1 MFFVSVFCLFIFLTI
16 RRGIHFIRGGL
27 WVKSGNADTHLFCL
41 QHHTPLSTH
50 PFIQTIR
57 DETTNYQISSALTNR
72 NTTPKTTSLE
82 RYNLLHLSFT
92 FVLEWKNCFLKVL
105 KSNLDRR
112 DHVMEKLKEDPLKYL
127 SHLPCSFP
135 CYSPGFASH
144 WGGVV
149 GNSCLE
155 LLSFSHISDR
165 NSLHISDR
173 NSPQISD
180 RNSARFSRKVCFLWC
195 HTRCDSKQN
204 PKL

>member
-1 MFFVSVFCLFIFLTI
+1 MPSPMSLVIFLY
-16 RRGIHFIRGGL
+16 
-27 WVKSGNADTHLFCL
+27 WVGPVPYLELFRVGPVKKITL
-41 QHHTPLSTH
+41 
-50 PFIQTIR
+50 
-57 DETTNYQISSALTNR
+57 
-72 NTTPKTTSLE
+72 
-82 RYNLLHLSFT
+82 YNLFHISFT
-92 FVLEWKNCFLKVL
+92 LVFTLRNYFLKVL

-112 DHVMEKLKEDPLKYL
+112 DHVMENLREEIY
-127 SHLPCSFP
+127 SSPCSFP

-149 GNSCLE
+149 ENSCLE